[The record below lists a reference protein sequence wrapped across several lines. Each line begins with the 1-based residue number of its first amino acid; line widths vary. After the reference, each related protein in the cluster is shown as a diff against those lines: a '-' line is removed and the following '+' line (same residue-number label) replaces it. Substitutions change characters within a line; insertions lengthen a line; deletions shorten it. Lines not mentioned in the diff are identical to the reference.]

1 MLELEACSQAQS
13 AELPAYLRP
22 VVTPMKLDIWRGVL
36 SCHPDQTFAAYILRG
51 IEEGF
56 RVGFNPQ
63 LTHLKSAMG
72 NMVSAVEQE
81 SVVDEYLHA
90 ELAASRIIQVQEAHA
105 QLMHY
110 SPFGVIPKRNRPN
123 KWRLIVDLSSP
134 SGHSVNDGI
143 SKELASLTYV
153 SVDDIVVEVGRRGR
167 GTLLAKMDIKQ
178 AYRNIPVHPNDR
190 PLLAMQWQGKK
201 FVDATLPFGLRSAP
215 LIFTAVADAL
225 QWVMGRDGAQWVA
238 HYIDDFITVGAPG
251 TDECASN
258 FAVMHAA
265 CERLGLPAEPEK
277 DEGPATTISFLGIE
291 LDTIA
296 LECRLPAEK
305 LARLREELVKWREKK
320 NCKKRELLSLI
331 GILSHA
337 CKVVRSGRSFLR
349 RLIDLSTVPK
359 HLEHYVRLN
368 HDARSD
374 IEWWIRYSTIW
385 NGVSMMHLPDQSN
398 PSFSLTSDASGSWGC
413 GAFSG
418 SRWFML
424 PWTKETEPYHITAK
438 ELVPIVIAGAVW
450 GRQWRGTTV
459 LAHCDNLAVVHIVNQ
474 GSSRNRD
481 AMHLARCLAFITAKF
496 EFHLTA
502 THIKGANNVKAD
514 ALSRDNL
521 QLFRL
526 LHPQANLE
534 GSLIPQPLLD
544 LVLLSRPDWTSKHW
558 TELWNTTFGAG

>member
-1 MLELEACSQAQS
+1 
-13 AELPAYLRP
+13 
-22 VVTPMKLDIWRGVL
+22 MKLDVWREVL
-36 SCHPDQTFAAYILRG
+36 TCHPDQTFAAYILRG

-56 RVGFNPQ
+56 RIGFNPQ
-63 LTHLKSAMG
+63 LTHLESARG
-72 NMVSAVEQE
+72 NMASAVEQE
-81 SVVDEYLHA
+81 SVVDKYLHE
-90 ELAASRIIQVQEAHA
+90 ELAANRIIQVQEAHA

-153 SVDDIVVEVGRRGR
+153 SVDDIVVEVGHRGR

-178 AYRNIPVHPNDR
+178 AYRNIPVHPDDR
-190 PLLAMQWQGKK
+190 PLLAMQWQGRK

-225 QWVMGRDGAQWVA
+225 QWVMGRDGTQWVA
-238 HYIDDFITVGAPG
+238 HYIDDFITMGAPE

-265 CERLGLPAEPEK
+265 CERLGLPAEPDK

-291 LDTIA
+291 LDTVA
-296 LECRLPAEK
+296 LECRLPTEK
-305 LARLREELVKWREKK
+305 LARLREELVQWREKK
-320 NCKKRELLSLI
+320 SCKKRELLSLI

-349 RLIDLSTVPK
+349 RLIDLSTIPK

-374 IEWWIRYSTIW
+374 IEWWIQYSTIW
-385 NGVSMMHLPDQSN
+385 NGISMMHFPDQSN
-398 PSFSLTSDASGSWGC
+398 PSFSLTSDASGNWGC

-418 SRWFML
+418 SQWFML

-459 LAHCDNLAVVHIVNQ
+459 LAHCDNMAVVHIVNQ

-502 THIKGANNVKAD
+502 AHIKGANNVKAD

-521 QLFRL
+521 QLFCS

-534 GSLIPQPLLD
+534 GTLIPQSLLD

-558 TELWNTTFGAG
+558 TELWNITFGTG